1 MGNKNTL
8 IAQLSDVHIAAQ
20 GHEKDK
26 WDSAE
31 HLSRAVEML
40 VEMQPAVDLVLIS
53 GDLGCEGT
61 VAEYRRL
68 KGLLAPLSVPVR
80 LMMGNHDRRA
90 ALRAVFDEH
99 RYLGSEG
106 FCHYAVDL
114 GDVRVV
120 ALDSVDEGEDGG
132 LLCDERLAWLESTLN
147 ERAQQPTVVA
157 VHHPPFES
165 GLWRMD
171 QMRLAQPERLEALV
185 RDFPQVQRVV
195 CGHLHHSMM
204 VGFAGLMAISSPA
217 LAFGLNFDSRHGVR
231 LKASKQGI
239 GFLLHEVLKGQHWAT
254 RYIGL

>member
-1 MGNKNTL
+1 VDSKGVL

-40 VEMQPAVDLVLIS
+40 MGLQPAVDLVLLS

-68 KGLLAPLSVPVR
+68 KSLLAPLTVPVR
-80 LMMGNHDRRA
+80 LMMGNHDRRQ
-90 ALRAVFDEH
+90 ALRAVFVEH
-99 RYLGSEG
+99 AYLGTEG
-106 FCHYAVDL
+106 FCQYVLDL
-114 GDVRVV
+114 GAIRLV
-120 ALDSVDEGEDGG
+120 ALDSVAEGEDGG
-132 LLCDERLAWLESTLN
+132 VLCDERLGWLEETLA
-147 ERAQQPTVVA
+147 EHPQQPTLVV

-171 QMRLAQPERLEALV
+171 QIRLAQPERLEKV
-185 RDFPQVQRVV
+185 IERFSQVQRLV

-204 VGFAGLMAISSPA
+204 VGFGGITAICCPA
-217 LAFGLNFDSRHGVR
+217 LAYGLKFDSRPGIR
-231 LKASKQGI
+231 LEASKQGI
-239 GFLLHEVLKGQHWAT
+239 GFLLHEASKDGKIAT
-254 RYIGL
+254 RYISL